1 MKILIRITQPLTLL
15 ITLFILAITYT
26 AVYLPISHSA
36 YETGYNTGVIFRQIL
51 EIVAIFALS
60 LVVFNH
66 HFLKSR

>member
-1 MKILIRITQPLTLL
+1 MKIHIHNTQPLTLL

-36 YETGYNTGVIFRQIL
+36 YETGYNAGVIFRQML
-51 EIVAIFALS
+51 KIVAIFALS
-60 LVVFNH
+60 LVVFNQ